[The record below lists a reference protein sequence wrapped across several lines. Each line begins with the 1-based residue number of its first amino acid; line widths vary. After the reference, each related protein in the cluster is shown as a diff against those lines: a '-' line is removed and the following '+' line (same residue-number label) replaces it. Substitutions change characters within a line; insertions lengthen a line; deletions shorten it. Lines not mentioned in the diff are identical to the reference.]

1 MAFTPTT
8 NLSLPLIDTGTESG
22 TWGELVDNGLT
33 SYLDIAIAGGLAI
46 SITGSGT
53 TVTLT
58 KTAGTSSAT
67 GIGSTTAQ
75 YAILNISGAKT
86 GACTLNLPITSKWYI
101 INNAGTGG
109 FLLTVRGVTPTTGV
123 TLQDGEKAIVAWN
136 GTDYVK
142 VAGWSTTNNASYTS
156 YLTESSTTLTN
167 KPTLQFQRSG
177 AQTNGTGNAGYIS
190 FMTNGPSAIGTY
202 EAAKVDVT
210 FKNTSSVLGA
220 ATMVMAVGNSVG
232 SYTTRI
238 ELDGATGNGNINLLS
253 SGNIVA
259 GGAGFECFS
268 ISGTNETVLAIGAG
282 GIGYGTGAGGTV
294 TQATSISTNV
304 TLNTPTGR
312 ITCVNNTFTSGTTY
326 SFSVVNTVCDINSVY
341 LVTLDATS
349 TTTNTNA
356 YQIWATGGS
365 TNSFGI
371 CIRTNSTVT
380 NTLVINFAIIKG
392 AVA

>member
-33 SYLDIAIAGGLAI
+33 SYLDIAIAGGLALT
-46 SITGSGT
+46 ITSAD
-53 TVTLT
+53 VTLS
-58 KTAGTSSAT
+58 KTAGTSSVT
-67 GIGSTTAQ
+67 NIGGLTAQ

-86 GACTLNLPITSKWYI
+86 ANRNLILPVTSKWYI
-101 INNAGTGG
+101 INNAGTGA
-109 FLLTVRGVTPTTGV
+109 FTLTVKGAATTGV
-123 TLQDGEKAIVAWN
+123 TLQNGEKCIVAWG

-268 ISGTNETVLAIGAG
+268 ISGVNETVLAIGAG